1 LRIEKERQRAA
12 DRVQQLQAHLAAMRV
27 EQDSIKRR
35 LQERLAAQE
44 KAAADKAKEL
54 AALRRAGAQL
64 ALISS
69 FVFGVTASHLSMRVV
84 NCWRQQLL
92 QSLHT
97 SYVAE

>member
-1 LRIEKERQRAA
+1 MPALHCLHFLPAIVPLLQDGLRIEKERQRAA

-27 EQDSIKRR
+27 EQNSIKRR

-64 ALISS
+64 
-69 FVFGVTASHLSMRVV
+69 VV
-84 NCWRQQLL
+84 
-92 QSLHT
+92 
-97 SYVAE
+97 